1 MHSNP
6 TSETKKLKK
15 ITHCVYVCQV
25 YDELYPISQV
35 EDLLQNQPEWTLADF
50 SEPLKGTPS
59 DEP

>member
-6 TSETKKLKK
+6 TSETKNWKKLL
-15 ITHCVYVCQV
+15 TVWLVWQV